1 LAEKNE
7 RLVEK
12 LSKIVLKAKVLKEAK
27 GFHKAVYGD
36 TVGEINNLIECIFA
50 RS

>member
-1 LAEKNE
+1 MA
-7 RLVEK
+7 EK